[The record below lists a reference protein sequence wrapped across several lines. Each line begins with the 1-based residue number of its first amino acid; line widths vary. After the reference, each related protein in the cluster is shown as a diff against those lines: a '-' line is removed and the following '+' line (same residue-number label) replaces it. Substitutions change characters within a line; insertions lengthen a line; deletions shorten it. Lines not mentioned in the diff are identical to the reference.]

1 MTSSPELLRPF
12 LLPALPGDAGPGDA
26 RFVPFGER
34 PDGSLELPE
43 LEAMSL
49 ADARVS
55 PAPRRTEADETYDR
69 GFADGLREGTARAE
83 QRVRPALETLGRV
96 GEYLHTAQSA
106 FVRDR
111 ARDLHG
117 LALAVARKLI
127 QREVTADPALLRE
140 LVDRALE
147 LVPLEPHL
155 EVRLHPDDLSVLMG
169 GPSAPEADGKG
180 TAIKWLADPAI
191 ERGGFLV
198 ESPLRIVDG
207 RTDFAL
213 RSLYERLEYE

>member
-1 MTSSPELLRPF
+1 MKSSPEPPSRF
-12 LLPALPGDAGPGDA
+12 LFPELPASFGSRAVLAA
-26 RFVPFGER
+26 PFGER
-34 PDGSLELPE
+34 TDGVLELPE
-43 LEAMSL
+43 LNSTATAAADGL
-49 ADARVS
+49 AA
-55 PAPRRTEADETYDR
+55 RRTEADEAYDR
-69 GFADGLREGTARAE
+69 GFAEGLREGTVRSE
-83 QRVRPALETLGRV
+83 QRVHVALETLGRV

-117 LALAVARKLI
+117 LALAVARKLV

-155 EVRLHPDDLSVLMG
+155 EVRLNPDDLSVLMG
-169 GPSAPEADGKG
+169 GPSAPQADGKG
-180 TAIKWLADPAI
+180 TAVKWLGDPAV

-198 ESPLRIVDG
+198 ESPLRVVDG

>member
-1 MTSSPELLRPF
+1 MRSSPEPPPPF
-12 LLPALPGDAGPGDA
+12 LLPELLASSGSCVVFPA
-26 RFVPFGER
+26 PFGER
-34 PDGSLELPE
+34 ADGALELPE
-43 LEAMSL
+43 L
-49 ADARVS
+49 DARATTDAG
-55 PAPRRTEADETYDR
+55 PLPRRTEADEAHDR
-69 GFADGLREGTARAE
+69 GFADGLREGTVRSE
-83 QRVRPALETLGRV
+83 QRVRVALETLGRV

-169 GPSAPEADGKG
+169 GPSAPESDGKG
-180 TAIKWLADPAI
+180 TAIQWLGDPAI

>member
-1 MTSSPELLRPF
+1 MKSSPELPPPW
-12 LLPALPGDAGPGDA
+12 LLPELPSSSGSCAVYPA
-26 RFVPFGER
+26 PFGER
-34 PDGSLELPE
+34 TDGALELPE
-43 LEAMSL
+43 L
-49 ADARVS
+49 DAGS
-55 PAPRRTEADETYDR
+55 AAGAIGPMPRRTEADEGYDR
-69 GFADGLREGTARAE
+69 GFAEGLREGTTRSD
-83 QRVRPALETLGRV
+83 QRVRVALETLGRV

-117 LALAVARKLI
+117 LALAVARKLV

-180 TAIKWLADPAI
+180 TAIQWLGDPTI

>member
-1 MTSSPELLRPF
+1 MSSSRDALSPF
-12 LLPALPGDAGPGDA
+12 LLPSLPGDAAPGDPGGS
-26 RFVPFGER
+26 PFGRRE
-34 PDGSLELPE
+34 DGTLELPA
-43 LEAMSL
+43 L
-49 ADARVS
+49 DAASALDPRGAV
-55 PAPRRTEADETYDR
+55 APRRTEADECYDR
-69 GFADGLREGTARAE
+69 GFAEGLREGTARSE
-83 QRVRPALETLGRV
+83 QRLRSALETLGRV

-117 LALAVARKLI
+117 LALAIARKLV

-140 LVDRALE
+140 LVERALE
-147 LVPLEPHL
+147 LVPLEPQL
-155 EVRLHPDDLSVLMG
+155 EVRLHPDDLALLSGAVG
-169 GPSAPEADGKG
+169 EAGADGKP
-180 TAIKWLADPAI
+180 APFKWLADPTI

-213 RSLYERLEYE
+213 RTLYERLEYE

>member
-1 MTSSPELLRPF
+1 MRSSPEP
-12 LLPALPGDAGPGDA
+12 PAL
-26 RFVPFGER
+26 FVMPEIPASSGSWAIPSAPFGER
-34 PDGSLELPE
+34 ADGVLDLPELDAGSMADPDGSR
-43 LEAMSL
+43 S
-49 ADARVS
+49 
-55 PAPRRTEADETYDR
+55 RRTEADEAHDR
-69 GFADGLREGTARAE
+69 GFAEGLREGTTRAE
-83 QRVRPALETLGRV
+83 QRVHVALETLGRV

-117 LALAVARKLI
+117 LALAVARKLV

-155 EVRLHPDDLSVLMG
+155 EVRLHPDDLAVLLG

-180 TAIKWLADPAI
+180 TAIKWLGDPAI

>member
-1 MTSSPELLRPF
+1 MRSSPEPPSVF
-12 LLPALPGDAGPGDA
+12 LLPELPAGPGRCA
-26 RFVPFGER
+26 IPSAPFGER
-34 PDGSLELPE
+34 ADGALELPE
-43 LEAMSL
+43 LEAGSL
-49 ADARVS
+49 ALMDG
-55 PAPRRTEADETYDR
+55 PASRRTEVDEAHDR
-69 GFADGLREGTARAE
+69 GYAEGLREGTVRSE
-83 QRVRPALETLGRV
+83 QRVRAALETLGRV

-117 LALAVARKLI
+117 LALAVARKLV

-155 EVRLHPDDLSVLMG
+155 EVRLHPDDLSVLLG

-180 TAIKWLADPAI
+180 TAIKWLGDPTI

>member
-1 MTSSPELLRPF
+1 MRSSPEFPSAF
-12 LLPALPGDAGPGDA
+12 LLPELSGSGGYVIPPAPLGAQA
-26 RFVPFGER
+26 
-34 PDGSLELPE
+34 DGALELPE
-43 LEAMSL
+43 L
-49 ADARVS
+49 DA
-55 PAPRRTEADETYDR
+55 AWKAGMNGPRRTEADEAYDR
-69 GFADGLREGTARAE
+69 GFAEGLREGTARSE
-83 QRVRPALETLGRV
+83 QRVRVALETLGRV

-117 LALAVARKLI
+117 LALAVARKLV
-127 QREVTADPALLRE
+127 QREVTTDPALLRE

-155 EVRLHPDDLSVLMG
+155 EVRLHPDDLAVLLG

-180 TAIKWLADPAI
+180 TAIQWLGDPTI
-191 ERGGFLV
+191 ERGGFVV

>member
-1 MTSSPELLRPF
+1 MRSSPELPPPF
-12 LLPALPGDAGPGDA
+12 LLPELPASFGSLVVAA
-26 RFVPFGER
+26 APFGER
-34 PDGSLELPE
+34 ADGALELPE
-43 LEAMSL
+43 LDARWM
-49 ADARVS
+49 ADADGS
-55 PAPRRTEADETYDR
+55 IPRRTEADEAHDR
-69 GFADGLREGTARAE
+69 GFTEGLREGTVRSE
-83 QRVRPALETLGRV
+83 QRVRVALETLGRV

-155 EVRLHPDDLSVLMG
+155 EVRLHPEDLSVLMG

-180 TAIKWLADPAI
+180 TAIKWLGDPTI

>member
-1 MTSSPELLRPF
+1 MRSSPELPPPF
-12 LLPALPGDAGPGDA
+12 LLPELLASSGSCVDFPA
-26 RFVPFGER
+26 PFGER
-34 PDGSLELPE
+34 ADGALELPE
-43 LEAMSL
+43 LGGRSTGG
-49 ADARVS
+49 ADG
-55 PAPRRTEADETYDR
+55 PAARRTEADEAHDR
-69 GFADGLREGTARAE
+69 GFAEGLREGTVRSE
-83 QRVRPALETLGRV
+83 QRVHVALETLGRV

-117 LALAVARKLI
+117 LALAVARKVI

-155 EVRLHPDDLSVLMG
+155 EVFPT
-169 GPSAPEADGKG
+169 APEADGKG
-180 TAIKWLADPAI
+180 TAIKWLGDPTI
-191 ERGGFLV
+191 ERGGFVV
-198 ESPLRIVDG
+198 ESPLRVVDG

>member
-1 MTSSPELLRPF
+1 MRSSPELPSPF
-12 LLPALPGDAGPGDA
+12 LLPELPA
-26 RFVPFGER
+26 RSGSCTVLSAPFGER
-34 PDGSLELPE
+34 ADGALELPE
-43 LEAMSL
+43 LDAGPR
-49 ADARVS
+49 ADADG
-55 PAPRRTEADETYDR
+55 PTARRTEADEAHAR
-69 GFADGLREGTARAE
+69 GFTEGLREGTARSE
-83 QRVRPALETLGRV
+83 QRVHVALETLGRV

-117 LALAVARKLI
+117 LALAVAHKLI

-155 EVRLHPDDLSVLMG
+155 EVRLHPDDLSVLLG

-180 TAIKWLADPAI
+180 TAIKWLGDPTI

>member
-1 MTSSPELLRPF
+1 MRSSPELPSSF
-12 LLPALPGDAGPGDA
+12 LLPELPA
-26 RFVPFGER
+26 RYGSCAVLSAPFGAR
-34 PDGSLELPE
+34 ADGALELPE
-43 LEAMSL
+43 LDARSR
-49 ADARVS
+49 ADANG
-55 PAPRRTEADETYDR
+55 PAARWTEADEAYDR
-69 GFADGLREGTARAE
+69 GFVEGLREGTARSE
-83 QRVRPALETLGRV
+83 QRVHVALETLGRV

-117 LALAVARKLI
+117 LALAVAHKLI

-155 EVRLHPDDLSVLMG
+155 EVRLHPDDLSVLLG

-180 TAIKWLADPAI
+180 TAIKWLGDPTI

>member
-1 MTSSPELLRPF
+1 MRSSPEPPSAF
-12 LLPALPGDAGPGDA
+12 LLPELPSGSSSYAALSA
-26 RFVPFGER
+26 PFGER
-34 PDGSLELPE
+34 ADGALELPE
-43 LEAMSL
+43 LEAGSM
-49 ADARVS
+49 AQVDA
-55 PAPRRTEADETYDR
+55 PTARRTELDEARDR
-69 GFADGLREGTARAE
+69 GYAEGLREGTVRSE
-83 QRVRPALETLGRV
+83 QRVRVALETLGRV

-117 LALAVARKLI
+117 LALAVARKLV

-155 EVRLHPDDLSVLMG
+155 EVRLHPDDLSVLLG

-180 TAIKWLADPAI
+180 TAIKWLGDPTI

>member
-1 MTSSPELLRPF
+1 MRSSPESPSLF
-12 LLPALPGDAGPGDA
+12 LLPEIPAGFGSCAALSASFEEQA
-26 RFVPFGER
+26 
-34 PDGSLELPE
+34 DGALELPE
-43 LEAMSL
+43 L
-49 ADARVS
+49 DARS
-55 PAPRRTEADETYDR
+55 PAYANGPATRRTEADEAHDR
-69 GFADGLREGTARAE
+69 GFAEGLREATVRSE
-83 QRVRPALETLGRV
+83 QRVHVALETLGRV

-106 FVRDR
+106 FVQDR

-117 LALAVARKLI
+117 LALAVARKLV

-169 GPSAPEADGKG
+169 GPTAPEADGKG
-180 TAIKWLADPAI
+180 TAIKWLGDPTI

>member
-1 MTSSPELLRPF
+1 MRSSPEPPSTF
-12 LLPALPGDAGPGDA
+12 LLPELPASSGSCGVPSA
-26 RFVPFGER
+26 PFGER
-34 PDGSLELPE
+34 ADGAIELPE
-43 LEAMSL
+43 LDAGRTVG
-49 ADARVS
+49 ADGPTV
-55 PAPRRTEADETYDR
+55 RRTEADEAHDR
-69 GFADGLREGTARAE
+69 GFAEGLREGTIRSE
-83 QRVRPALETLGRV
+83 QRVCVALETLGRV

-155 EVRLHPDDLSVLMG
+155 EVRLNPDDLSVLLG

-180 TAIKWLADPAI
+180 TAIKWLGDPTI

>member
-1 MTSSPELLRPF
+1 MKSSLELPSPF
-12 LLPALPGDAGPGDA
+12 LLPELPASPGSCA
-26 RFVPFGER
+26 VPSAPFGER
-34 PDGSLELPE
+34 ADGALELPE
-43 LEAMSL
+43 LDARPT
-49 ADARVS
+49 ADADGLMS
-55 PAPRRTEADETYDR
+55 RRTEADEAHAR
-69 GFADGLREGTARAE
+69 GFAEGLREGTARSE
-83 QRVRPALETLGRV
+83 QRVHVALETLGRV

-155 EVRLHPDDLSVLMG
+155 EVRLHPEDLSVLMG

-180 TAIKWLADPAI
+180 TAIKWLGDPTI

>member
-1 MTSSPELLRPF
+1 MRSSPELPPPF
-12 LLPALPGDAGPGDA
+12 LLPELLASSGACVDFPA
-26 RFVPFGER
+26 PFGER
-34 PDGSLELPE
+34 ADGALELPE
-43 LEAMSL
+43 LGGRSTGG
-49 ADARVS
+49 ADG
-55 PAPRRTEADETYDR
+55 PAARRTEADEAHDR
-69 GFADGLREGTARAE
+69 GFAEGLREGTVRSE
-83 QRVRPALETLGRV
+83 QRVHVALETLGRV

-117 LALAVARKLI
+117 LALAVARKVI

-155 EVRLHPDDLSVLMG
+155 EVRLHPDDLSVLRG
-169 GPSAPEADGKG
+169 GPTAPEADGKG
-180 TAIKWLADPAI
+180 TAIKWLGDPTI
-191 ERGGFLV
+191 ERGGFVV
-198 ESPLRIVDG
+198 ESPLRVVDG